1 MIRGTTPT
9 FTFWPEK
16 RDGTPIA
23 QEVIDRA
30 DYLCVT
36 IAQPP
41 CVKINL
47 DGDRVVVGEQSISC
61 FLTQEQSLQLAE
73 NKKAEVML
81 NWTYPPDE
89 TGIVKRGAAGPGFLV
104 VTKQLLGRAL
114 P

>member
-9 FTFWPEK
+9 FSFWPQN

-30 DYLCVT
+30 DYLVVT
-36 IAQPP
+36 ISQP
-41 CVKINL
+41 CVKIDL
-47 DGDRVVVGEQSISC
+47 DGDRIVVGDQTITC
-61 FLTQEQSLQLAE
+61 FLTQEQSLQLTE

-89 TGIVKRGAAGPGFLV
+89 TGFVKRDAAGPGVLLIS
-104 VTKQLLGRAL
+104 KQLLGRVL

>member
-30 DYLCVT
+30 DYLVVT
-36 IAQPP
+36 ISQP
-41 CVKINL
+41 CVKIDL
-47 DGDRVVVGEQSISC
+47 DGDRVVVGDQSISC
-61 FLTQEQSLQLAE
+61 FLTQEQSLQLTE
-73 NKKAEVML
+73 NKKAKVML
-81 NWTYPPDE
+81 NWTYPPDA
-89 TGIVKRGAAGPGFLV
+89 TGYVKRGAAGPGFLM
-104 VTKQLLGRAL
+104 VTEQLLGRVL

>member
-9 FTFWPEK
+9 FTFWPSS
-16 RDGTPIA
+16 RNGTPLA

-30 DYLCVT
+30 DYLVVT
-36 IAQPP
+36 ITQP
-41 CVKINL
+41 CVQINL
-47 DGDRVVVGEQSISC
+47 DGDRVVVGDQTISC
-61 FLTQEQSLQLAE
+61 FLTQEQSLQLSE

-89 TGIVKRGAAGPGFLV
+89 TGYVKRGAAGPGVLTI
-104 VTKQLLGRAL
+104 TKQLLGRVL